1 MSLFNPHSNMEI
13 DKQQTNLVSEND
25 EDYLKENSSLIESS
39 LANQGMEEK
48 EIEKSA
54 SLLSLLTPQRKVK
67 EFELKQTIID
77 KNLQDN
83 LKMRS
88 SILEDF
94 NASLK
99 SETSTQNNSSLSFGA
114 LYSYLFES

>member
-1 MSLFNPHSNMEI
+1 MET
-13 DKQQTNLVSEND
+13 DKQQINSVSEND
-25 EDYLKENSSLIESS
+25 DDYLSENSSLVESS
-39 LANQGMEEK
+39 SANHGMEEK

-54 SLLSLLTPQRKVK
+54 SLLSLLTPQRKIK
-67 EFELKQTIID
+67 EFESKQSSID
-77 KNLQDN
+77 KDLKDN

-99 SETSTQNNSSLSFGA
+99 SEMSTQKNSSLSFGA

>member
-1 MSLFNPHSNMEI
+1 MRQGYTATTKESGSNTESDI
-13 DKQQTNLVSEND
+13 FE
-25 EDYLKENSSLIESS
+25 LIV
-39 LANQGMEEK
+39 LARLE

-54 SLLSLLTPQRKVK
+54 SLLSLLTPQRKIK
-67 EFELKQTIID
+67 EFESKQSSID
-77 KNLQDN
+77 KDLKDN

-99 SETSTQNNSSLSFGA
+99 SETSTQKNSSLSFGA